1 MLLAIGR
8 LWLDLSPTSFPAPV
22 TTLLSLLL
30 AAGTGVLGVGIGERL
45 LALLGIQSA
54 SDGERLV
61 LAGALGLG
69 ALAYGFLALGLIGL
83 LRAPAIIV
91 MVTFSSIAAWPSLRH
106 YPMYW
111 RKLWSALERQDFF
124 GRIAIT
130 LVVAMLVLVLLRGL
144 APVIDYDGLMYHLVV
159 PRDYWEAGRISPY
172 PGESH
177 GNFPLTVDLLYIP
190 AVILGLESA
199 AKLIHLGF
207 GVLMGLGVY
216 AAAKRVLGLT
226 RGGWLA
232 VFVLA
237 TTPVLG
243 TVGGYAYTDMG
254 WALFAFLSVF
264 ALLRWREEGKRRW
277 LVLGGVFVGLCL
289 GSKYLGLPVLG
300 VLGLV
305 VLVQSGLLRSGN
317 RGLLDRKSWERMLTD
332 GLIFGVVAIA
342 VASPWYVKN
351 WLWLGNPFYP
361 LWFGGRNWDA
371 YQAVNLAHLGTR
383 YGPRDGLLGVLLL
396 PWDLFVRSIGHFGS
410 IPFAFPPPPS
420 LLLPLYLLIRRR
432 GTVNLILLI
441 AALRFVTWA
450 VSARNARFLMDIFP
464 LLSIAV
470 AYLLMELSRRHLF
483 QLMLQGVL
491 FLLLVAN
498 LVWQSALFFQ
508 EDPIP
513 VVLGVESREE
523 YLVDHNDP
531 PYRAIRFINR
541 LPPDSKVFFVGGGQ
555 SYYVTTDHVAD
566 IAHAN
571 WGHLVYRHGE
581 RPEQLHRVLLSQG
594 FTHILYS
601 GYDFEWHLN
610 FDNDGH
616 IAQELDLFEE
626 FTARCARLVYSAGED
641 VEVYALSDACE
652 PDPLLDRW
660 LHTIHVYGR
669 DPDAIADVWR
679 AEGITHVLLHRAG
692 LNHVLDGE
700 LDPITSEDLETLDA
714 LTANHLT
721 LTKDFASVY
730 ELYSLEGRP

>member
-1 MLLAIGR
+1 V
-8 LWLDLSPTSFPAPV
+8 S
-22 TTLLSLLL
+22 TLLSLLL

-91 MVTFSSIAAWPSLRH
+91 MVMFLGIAAWPSLRR
-106 YPMYW
+106 YPTYW

-130 LVVAMLVLVLLRGL
+130 LVVAMLALVLLRGL

-159 PRDYWEAGRISPY
+159 PRDYWQAGRIFPY

-190 AVILGLESA
+190 AVMLGLESA

-216 AAAKRVLGLT
+216 VLAKRLLGST
-226 RGGWLA
+226 RGGWLG

-264 ALLRWREEGKRRW
+264 ALLRWREEDERRW
-277 LVLGGVFVGLCL
+277 LVLGGVFAGLTL

-300 VLGLV
+300 VLGLTV
-305 VLVQSGLLRSGN
+305 VLDSGLRSAKKGPFDRGSCALILGN
-317 RGLLDRKSWERMLTD
+317 GLMF
-332 GLIFGVVAIA
+332 GLAAVL

-361 LWFGGRNWDA
+361 LWFGGRGWDA
-371 YQAVNLAHLGTR
+371 YQAAHLTYLGTR
-383 YGPRDGLLGVLLL
+383 YGYRDGLLGMLLS
-396 PWDLFVRSIGHFGS
+396 PWSLFFHSIGHFGS
-410 IPFAFPPPPS
+410 IPFAFPPPLS
-420 LLLPLYLLIRRR
+420 LLLPLYLLIRGR

-441 AALRFVTWA
+441 VVLRFATWA
-450 VSARNARFLMDIFP
+450 VSARDARFLMDIFP

-470 AYLLMELSRRHLF
+470 PYLLMELSRRHSF
-483 QLMLQGVL
+483 QLVLQGVL

-498 LVWQSALFFQ
+498 LVWQSALFVQ

-523 YLVDHNDP
+523 YLIDHNDP

-541 LPPDSKVFFVGGGQ
+541 LPPGSKVFFVGSGQ
-555 SYYVTTDHVAD
+555 SYYVTTEHVAD
-566 IAHAN
+566 VTHAN
-571 WGHLVYRHGE
+571 WGHLIYRHGE
-581 RPEQLHRVLLSQG
+581 RPEQLHRALLSQG

-610 FDNDGH
+610 FDADGR
-616 IAQELDLFEE
+616 IARELALFEE
-626 FTARCARLVYSAGED
+626 FTAHCTRVVYDAGED
-641 VEVYALSDACE
+641 VEVYALSNACE
-652 PDPLLDRW
+652 SGALLDRW
-660 LHTIHVYGR
+660 LHTIHLYGR
-669 DPDAIADVWR
+669 DPDAIADAWR
-679 AEGITHVLLHRAG
+679 AEGVTHVLLHRAG
-692 LNHVLDGE
+692 LNHVLGGE
-700 LDPITSEDLETLDA
+700 LDPISSEDLETLDA
-714 LTANHLT
+714 LRASHLT